1 MRIVKIALA
10 AASGAGLVATAT
22 PASAAEFRMPV
33 PGTPC
38 VFYTTVD
45 TNIDPQR
52 TPPVDTETTKVGAV
66 CEP

>member
-10 AASGAGLVATAT
+10 AAGLAGLVATAT
-22 PASAAEFRMPV
+22 PASAAEFRFRI

-38 VFYTTVD
+38 VLYTTVD
-45 TNIDPQR
+45 TRVDPQS
-52 TPPVDTETTKVGAV
+52 TPPVDTEDTKVGAV